1 MARAILYIYV
11 LYWLSCGWRAG
22 QPTGPGGIMM
32 MPQQQQPLF
41 PAAAAA
47 QGNSYTA
54 IKTQHKNM
62 KLKNLIFILKKTA
75 RKQFLLYFMNIIM
88 APGLSEVK
96 AREKGR
102 GEQKR

>member
-11 LYWLSCGWRAG
+11 MYWLSCGWRAG

-62 KLKNLIFILKKTA
+62 KFKNFYFYLKNSA
-75 RKQFLLYFMNIIM
+75 RKQFLLYFMNIM